1 MTETLRAGTG
11 GADAGA
17 ADATHT
23 GLVLAGLARD
33 PGRVALRYGER
44 SWTAADCLADV
55 YRLARALRST
65 GLGRGDGVTLL
76 TGNRP
81 EALLVRLAANLIGCR
96 VALLPTDRPLAEL
109 IALAGSAGTDAF
121 VFDPAGCGA
130 AAAGVAAAL
139 PSARLL
145 ALGPG
150 PLGPGPLSPG
160 PLSPGPLSPGRL
172 GPGPLGTDLTA
183 LAEPLSPEPVAPRFR
198 PQDVMAIRFTGGST
212 GRPKGVLRRFA
223 RPPRPELVAGSVFL
237 LCTALCHGGG
247 TTADL
252 ALAAGGTVV
261 LQDGFAAEEVLA
273 AIERY
278 RVTRVYLPPHLLYR
292 VLDHP
297 ALPRTDTGSLRR
309 ITYTGCPAA
318 PERLAE
324 ATRRLGRVLHQTYSL
339 TECGPVTRLTPDE
352 HLDPRLLTT
361 AGRPLPDTGVRILDE
376 HGRPLPTGGVGRIW
390 VSTPTVMQ
398 GYWRDP
404 GSTARVLRDGWLD
417 TGDLGSLDGAGY
429 LTVSGRRDPVAIVDA
444 HNVFPREVEGPLL
457 THPAVREA
465 VMFTTTDRDRLQHA
479 HAAVTVDPG
488 SAVTTAEL
496 RRWVRERGGPACE
509 PATVLVLPDI
519 PLSGTG
525 KPDLGAL
532 RALLPDPADPAAPSA
547 LATPAAAAAATSPM
561 PPTTPPPP
569 AAPVPTAPGAHGPA

>member
-1 MTETLRAGTG
+1 MTEALRAGPG
-11 GADAGA
+11 GAVAGA

-23 GLVLAGLARD
+23 GQVLAGLARD
-33 PGRVALRYGER
+33 PGRVALRHGSR
-44 SWTAADCLADV
+44 SLTAAECLAGV
-55 YRLARALRST
+55 HRLARALRST

-76 TGNRP
+76 AGNRP

-96 VALLPTDRPLAEL
+96 VAMLPADLPVAEQ

-121 VFDPAGCGA
+121 VFDPEGGGAKGYGAAGHGAAGHGAAGHGA
-130 AAAGVAAAL
+130 AAGIAAAL
-139 PSARLL
+139 PSVRLL
-145 ALGPG
+145 T
-150 PLGPGPLSPG
+150 
-160 PLSPGPLSPGRL
+160 L

-183 LAEPLSPEPVAPRFR
+183 LAEPLSPAPVAPRFR

-212 GRPKGVLRRFA
+212 GRPKGVSRRFA
-223 RPPRPELVAGSVFL
+223 RPPRPELIAGSVFL

-261 LQDGFAAEEVLA
+261 LQDGFAAAEVLA

-278 RVTRVYLPPHLLYR
+278 RVTRVYLPPHLLYQ

-297 ALPRTDTGSLRR
+297 ALARTDTGSLRR
-309 ITYTGCPAA
+309 VTYTGCPAA

-376 HGRPLPTGGVGRIW
+376 HGRPLPTGGIGRIW
-390 VSTPTVMQ
+390 VSTPTAMR

-417 TGDLGSLDGAGY
+417 TGDLGALDGAGY
-429 LTVSGRRDPVAIVDA
+429 LTVAGRRDPMAIVDA
-444 HNVFPREVEGPLL
+444 HNVFPRDVEGPLL

-479 HAAVTVDPG
+479 HAAVTVAPG
-488 SAVTTAEL
+488 SGVTVAEL
-496 RRWVRERGGPACE
+496 RQWVRERGGPRCE
-509 PATVLVLPDI
+509 PATILVLPDL

-525 KPDLGAL
+525 KPDLGML
-532 RALLPDPADPAAPSA
+532 RALVPDPADPAD
-547 LATPAAAAAATSPM
+547 PAV
-561 PPTTPPPP
+561 PP
-569 AAPVPTAPGAHGPA
+569 ASPAPVTTASVTTAPGAHGPL

>member
-1 MTETLRAGTG
+1 MTETLRAGAG
-11 GADAGA
+11 GADGGA
-17 ADATHT
+17 ADATYT
-23 GLVLAGLARD
+23 GQVLAGLERD
-33 PGRVALRYGER
+33 PGRVALRHGVR
-44 SWTAADCLADV
+44 SLTAAECLAGV
-55 YRLARALRST
+55 HRLARALRST

-76 TGNRP
+76 AGNRP
-81 EALLVRLAANLIGCR
+81 ETLLVRLAANLIGCR
-96 VALLPTDRPLAEL
+96 VAMLPADRPVAEQ
-109 IALAGSAGTDAF
+109 IALAGSAGADAF
-121 VFDPAGCGA
+121 VFDPEGCDPV
-130 AAAGVAAAL
+130 AAGIAAAL

-145 ALGPG
+145 A
-150 PLGPGPLSPG
+150 
-160 PLSPGPLSPGRL
+160 L

-183 LAEPLSPEPVAPRFR
+183 LAEPLSPAPVAPRFR

-212 GRPKGVLRRFA
+212 GRPKGVQRRFA

-261 LQDGFAAEEVLA
+261 LQDGFEAAEVLA
-273 AIERY
+273 AVERY

-297 ALPRTDTGSLRR
+297 ALARTDTGSLRR
-309 ITYTGCPAA
+309 VTYTGCPAA

-376 HGRPLPTGGVGRIW
+376 HGQPLPTGGVGRIW
-390 VSTPTVMQ
+390 VRTPTAMQ

-404 GSTARVLRDGWLD
+404 GLTARVLRDGWLD
-417 TGDLGSLDGAGY
+417 TGDLGALDGAGY
-429 LTVSGRRDPVAIVDA
+429 LTVAGRRDPVAIVDA

-479 HAAVTVDPG
+479 HAAVTVAPG
-488 SAVTTAEL
+488 STVTVAEL
-496 RRWVRERGGPACE
+496 RRWVRERGGPPCE
-509 PATVLVLPDI
+509 PATILVLPDI

-532 RALLPDPADPAAPSA
+532 RAMLPDPAGPAEPAA
-547 LATPAAAAAATSPM
+547 
-561 PPTTPPPP
+561 P
-569 AAPVPTAPGAHGPA
+569 AAPVATATGAHGPA

>member
-1 MTETLRAGTG
+1 MTETLRAGAG
-11 GADAGA
+11 GADAGVA
-17 ADATHT
+17 GATYT
-23 GLVLAGLARD
+23 GQVLAGLARD

-44 SWTAADCLADV
+44 SLTAAECLDAV
-55 YRLARALRST
+55 HRLARALRST

-76 TGNRP
+76 AGNRP

-96 VALLPTDRPLAEL
+96 VAMLPAGRTVAEL
-109 IALAGSAGTDAF
+109 IALAASAGTEAF
-121 VFDPAGCGA
+121 VFDPEGCGA
-130 AAAGVAAAL
+130 AAAGIAGAL

-145 ALGPG
+145 A
-150 PLGPGPLSPG
+150 
-160 PLSPGPLSPGRL
+160 L

-183 LAEPLSPEPVAPRFR
+183 LAEPLSPAPVAPRFR

-212 GRPKGVLRRFA
+212 GRPKGVQRGFA

-261 LQDGFAAEEVLA
+261 LQDGFAAAEVLA

-278 RVTRVYLPPHLLYR
+278 RVTRAYLPPHLLYR

-297 ALPRTDTGSLRR
+297 ALARTDTGSLRR
-309 ITYTGCPAA
+309 VTYTGCPAA

-376 HGRPLPTGGVGRIW
+376 HGRPMPTGDVGRIW
-390 VSTPTVMQ
+390 VRTPTAMQ

-404 GSTARVLRDGWLD
+404 GATARVLRDGWLD
-417 TGDLGSLDGAGY
+417 TGDLGALDGSGY
-429 LTVSGRRDPVAIVDA
+429 LTVAGRHDPVAIVDA

-479 HAAVTVDPG
+479 HAAVTVAPG
-488 SAVTTAEL
+488 SGVTVAEL
-496 RRWVRERGGPACE
+496 RRWVRERGGPLCE
-509 PATVLVLPDI
+509 PATILVLPDL

-532 RALLPDPADPAAPSA
+532 RALVPDAAAPTDPAAPA
-547 LATPAAAAAATSPM
+547 V
-561 PPTTPPPP
+561 PP
-569 AAPVPTAPGAHGPA
+569 APPAPVTTAPGAHGPA